1 MVGVITHLGGQI
13 EGHAHPTATRRDQ
26 FVKAPVGFNG
36 GAEPGVLAHRP
47 GPARVHGWVDAAGKG
62 KHARIPQLRAG
73 NPTGKGT
80 MVVNRLE
87 RQAGLGC
94 AYGILLR
101 STLKH
106 VLCTAGLRSPYG
118 RLKPLLL
125 LRELADTRW
134 VLAGAIGLPTNP
146 NRGRYHVSIFFSDD
160 DNAAEDSPPNESR
173 SSRRPMLVALLA
185 VIALVGV
192 GSLVAGVLY
201 VVAIDRAV
209 NQNLQHASDHL
220 PAETPS
226 AGETPRP
233 KRTGEAINYVLLGSD
248 SRSTDSAGGRSDVLM
263 VMHLSGDREGA
274 YMISF
279 PRDMYVSIPG
289 RGKDK
294 INAAFAYG
302 GPPLTVRTL
311 EGMLGIRMDHVALID
326 FEGFINLTQELGGVT
341 VYNKYPSVSAGYKF
355 PVGNVTVQGEQAL
368 AYVRE
373 RKQLPHG
380 DLDRAER
387 QRAVLQAI
395 LAKGLA
401 KETVSNPLKFVSFVR
416 GVSRHVTVDDQL
428 TDAQPRKTA
437 LSLRL
442 TPSDIHMLQAPIS
455 GFGTSPTNQSI
466 DVVDQKKL
474 KELAK
479 ALETDRMDTYVD
491 KYPKG

>member
-1 MVGVITHLGGQI
+1 M
-13 EGHAHPTATRRDQ
+13 
-26 FVKAPVGFNG
+26 
-36 GAEPGVLAHRP
+36 
-47 GPARVHGWVDAAGKG
+47 
-62 KHARIPQLRAG
+62 
-73 NPTGKGT
+73 
-80 MVVNRLE
+80 
-87 RQAGLGC
+87 
-94 AYGILLR
+94 
-101 STLKH
+101 
-106 VLCTAGLRSPYG
+106 
-118 RLKPLLL
+118 
-125 LRELADTRW
+125 
-134 VLAGAIGLPTNP
+134 
-146 NRGRYHVSIFFSDD
+146 SIFFSDD
-160 DNAAEDSPPNESR
+160 APVEDSPQNGSR
-173 SSRRPMLVALLA
+173 PKRHGLLVALLA
-185 VIALVGV
+185 IVALVGV
-192 GSLVAGVLY
+192 GSLIAGVLY

-209 NQNLQHASDHL
+209 NQSLQHASDQL

-226 AGETPRP
+226 ANGETPRP

-263 VMHLSGDREGA
+263 VMHLSGDRESA

-279 PRDMYVSIPG
+279 PRDMYVPIPG
-289 RGKDK
+289 HGKDK

-311 EGMLGIRMDHVALID
+311 EGMLSTRMDHVALID

-355 PVGNVTVQGEQAL
+355 PVGNVTVQGEEAL

-401 KETVSNPLKFVSFVR
+401 KETISNPLKFVSFVR

-428 TDAQPRKTA
+428 TDAELRKTA

-442 TPSDIHMLQAPIS
+442 TRSDIHMLQAPIS
-455 GFGTSPTNQSI
+455 GFGTSPSKQSI
-466 DVVDQKKL
+466 DIVDQKKL

-479 ALETDRMDTYVD
+479 ALQTDQMAEYVQ
-491 KYPKG
+491 KYPEG